1 MKEALEKYLEAIK
14 ADYRNWQ
21 AVRNEPVT
29 EIEKQIREKM
39 ENSFNAGLTY
49 EEGKVYIKVITSDGS
64 SRSVHS
70 FIVKA
75 DGPKFKAGDILK
87 AAGWSAPAKNQARG
101 NIFGQ
106 YQIRWT
112 GPNYL
117 R

>member
-1 MKEALEKYLEAIK
+1 MQNELNQYLEAIK
-14 ADYRNWQ
+14 ADYADWQ
-21 AVRNEPVT
+21 KVRQEPVD
-29 EIEKQIREKM
+29 EIERQIREKM
-39 ENSFNAGLTY
+39 ENDFNAGLTI
-49 EEGKVYIKVITSDGS
+49 EEGKVYYKVISAHSG

-70 FIVKA
+70 FIVKE
-75 DGPKFKAGDILK
+75 DGQKFKKGDILK
-87 AAGWSAPAKNQARG
+87 PAGWSAPAKNQARG